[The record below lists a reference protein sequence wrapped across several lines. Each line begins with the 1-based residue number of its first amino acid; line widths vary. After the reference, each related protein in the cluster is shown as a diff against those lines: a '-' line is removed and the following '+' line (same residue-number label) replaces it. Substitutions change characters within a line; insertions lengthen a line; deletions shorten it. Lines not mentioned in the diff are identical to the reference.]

1 MYILQIHYFLGDI
14 PFSFGGAC
22 VMYFLV
28 EAPLMVA
35 LKQVF
40 RKPVKKSGQCSFCQ
54 LNHY

>member
-1 MYILQIHYFLGDI
+1 VLQIHYFLGDI

-22 VMYFLV
+22 VIYFLV

-40 RKPVKKSGQCSFCQ
+40 RKPAKKSS
-54 LNHY
+54 